1 MAALGSSAEALL
13 ALGRDVLKD
22 GTEELCA
29 VAQGTIA
36 RMGQD

>member
-1 MAALGSSAEALL
+1 MTALGGSAEALL

-22 GTEELCA
+22 GTEKLCV
-29 VAQGTIA
+29 VAQGTLA